1 MIIEQLLRNKSISG
15 VLTVTGDTP
24 VAGAVE
30 TMNEHHVGALLVVDG
45 RKHLLGIISERDI
58 MTHFN
63 ACKEDILVEEIMT
76 PRSKLIIGH
85 KEDSIEYA
93 MQVITN
99 NRIRHLPILEGDMVT
114 GLVSIGDVLKAH
126 LQSIATENKMLED
139 YINGAS
145 LVI

>member
-1 MIIEQLLRNKSISG
+1 MLIQNLLESKRISG
-15 VLTVTGDTP
+15 VLTVTGKTP
-24 VAGAVE
+24 AADAVS

-45 RKHLLGIISERDI
+45 KKQLLGILSERDI
-58 MTHFN
+58 LTHFT
-63 ACKEDILVEEIMT
+63 ACAEGARVEEIMT

-85 KEDSIEYA
+85 KEDSIDYA

-99 NRIRHLPILEGDMVT
+99 NRIRHLPILEGDAVV

-126 LQSIATENKMLED
+126 LQSVETENKMLED